1 MKLKSFFRRVIRTLG
16 WEVQRLDN
24 ANFEE
29 QVLKDVIRITDVKMA
44 LDVGANVGQ
53 WGDLLL
59 QTGYRGSLLSFEAI
73 PSIHKILEAHA
84 LTISPLWRV
93 APCAALGKERG
104 KISINVSANT
114 VSSSILP
121 MRAAHFD
128 AAPQSKYIDQ
138 RIVDIE
144 RLDELAA
151 PLLPPN
157 GQLLLKIDTQGYELE
172 VLKGA
177 SGLLNRIAA
186 IQLELSLVPL
196 YDGAPEFAEA
206 ISYVQSLGYELF
218 GIIPGFKDKR
228 IGRLLQADGFF
239 VRPGS
244 GSDT

>member
-1 MKLKSFFRRVIRTLG
+1 MKIKSLLRRVIRTLG
-16 WEVQRLDN
+16 WEVQRLEN
-24 ANFEE
+24 ANVEE
-29 QVLKDVIRITDVKMA
+29 QVLKDVIRITNAQIA

-59 QTGYRGSLLSFEAI
+59 QTGYGGSLLSFEAI
-73 PSIHKILEAHA
+73 PNIHKILEAHA
-84 LTISPLWRV
+84 LTSSPLWRV

-104 KISINVSANT
+104 KIAINVSANT
-114 VSSSILP
+114 VSSSVLP

-138 RIVDIE
+138 QIVDIE
-144 RLDELAA
+144 RIDQLAA
-151 PLLPPN
+151 PLLPLN
-157 GQLLLKIDTQGYELE
+157 GELLLKIDTQGYELE

-206 ISYVQSLGYELF
+206 ISYVRSLGYELF
-218 GIIPGFKDKR
+218 SIIPGFKDKR
-228 IGRLLQADGFF
+228 NGRLLQADGFF
-239 VRPGS
+239 IRSANGS
-244 GSDT
+244 KP